1 MIWFLNYN
9 MMLPLKPKGCNMVI
23 VELFD
28 ESYGQAKTTKIY
40 VEFECYFSFCS
51 CVIVYLKLAGGH
63 LL

>member
-1 MIWFLNYN
+1 
-9 MMLPLKPKGCNMVI
+9 MVI

-51 CVIVYLKLAGGH
+51 CVIVYLKLGGGGTYCSI
-63 LL
+63 L